1 VGERSPVC
9 VAAGRSDPIIT
20 AITEERARFA
30 ELIVAWPPSAEEVAE
45 HVAAIDNIKT
55 SRA

>member
-1 VGERSPVC
+1 MGEWCPVC
-9 VAAGRSDPIIT
+9 VAAARSDSIIS

-55 SRA
+55 SPA